1 MLPTSFDMK
10 SSGKSCQMYSQMDC
24 ANGLLIFAYKFG
36 IFITKSEFLAALE
49 LLPWQNAIPG
59 NISSSMP
66 NLDGD
71 VIV

>member
-1 MLPTSFDMK
+1 MLPTSFDKK

-24 ANGLLIFAYKFG
+24 WKNLIFAYKFG

-59 NISSSMP
+59 NIRSSLP